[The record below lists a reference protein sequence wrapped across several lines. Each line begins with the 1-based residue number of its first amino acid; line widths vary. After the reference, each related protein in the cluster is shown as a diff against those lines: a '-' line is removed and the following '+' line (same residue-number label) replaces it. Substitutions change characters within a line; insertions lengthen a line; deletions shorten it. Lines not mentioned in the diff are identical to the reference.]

1 MKSRTS
7 LIRPFNDLI
16 NENPE
21 AAEEKIDGVD
31 DLKDEIIEFIE
42 DLEKEA

>member
-7 LIRPFNDLI
+7 LTRPFNDLI

-21 AAEEKIDGVD
+21 AAEKIDGVD
-31 DLKDEIIEFIE
+31 DLKDEIIEFIG